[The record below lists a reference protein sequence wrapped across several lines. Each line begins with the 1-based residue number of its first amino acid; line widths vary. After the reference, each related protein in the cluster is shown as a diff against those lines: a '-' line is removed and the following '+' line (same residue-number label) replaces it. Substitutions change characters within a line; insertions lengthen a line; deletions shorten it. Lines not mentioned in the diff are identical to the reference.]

1 MLLPTKAGDRWFPF
15 SGIVIPWTDGAR
27 LTRVKLRR
35 IDGGTP
41 KYAEAFA
48 ARPLIYPDPAAVRP
62 GQKLII
68 CEGELD
74 CLLLAQQ
81 LPEACVITLGSAAA
95 RTDPDVFVKL
105 LSAARW
111 FVAHDADRAGDA
123 AAAKFPARRGARPAP
138 GALQRPERGARRRAQ
153 FHPLPMGSP
162 PGPLQDVGGVVSPA
176 LGAASWS

>member
-1 MLLPTKAGDRWFPF
+1 M
-15 SGIVIPWTDGAR
+15 
-27 LTRVKLRR
+27 KLRR

-123 AAAKFPARRGARPAP
+123 AAAKFPASAVRVRPPEPCKDWSEVHAGGRNSIRYQWGRHLGLSKTWAELSAQRWGRHRGRDRDRHEEAEETA
-138 GALQRPERGARRRAQ
+138 A
-153 FHPLPMGSP
+153 SP
-162 PGPLQDVGGVVSPA
+162 PCLPTVQ
-176 LGAASWS
+176 GA